1 MTGYQV
7 ALFFHL
13 LALLAA
19 IGASTIEH
27 VSMAKVRD
35 ADTGGEALRWLGLA
49 HSFARVF
56 PVALAV
62 LVGTGAWM
70 VHDSWSWSASFVLA
84 GLAGAVFL
92 FGTGAG
98 VLGPR
103 AGRVAAA
110 LAAAPYERVPD
121 VVRDPLWWCVSW
133 GDTGVAIGVVLA
145 MTAKPGA
152 AGSAL
157 CVAGGLCAGIVV
169 GLLSRRA
176 PVGVVQM
183 EGSST

>member
-1 MTGYQV
+1 MSGYQV

-13 LALLAA
+13 LALLSA

-27 VSMAKVRD
+27 VSMAEVRD
-35 ADTGGEALRWLGLA
+35 APTGREALRRLGLA
-49 HSFARVF
+49 HAFSRVF

-70 VHDSWSWSASFVLA
+70 VHDDWSWSAPFVLA
-84 GLAGAVFL
+84 GIAGSVFL
-92 FGTGAG
+92 LVTGAG

-110 LAAAPYERVPD
+110 LAAAPDERVPD
-121 VVRDPLWWCVSW
+121 LVRDPVWWCVSW

-145 MTAKPGA
+145 MTARPGA
-152 AGSAL
+152 AASAL
-157 CVAGGLCAGIVV
+157 CVAGGLGVGVLV

-176 PVGVVQM
+176 PVAAVQV
-183 EGSST
+183 EGSGS